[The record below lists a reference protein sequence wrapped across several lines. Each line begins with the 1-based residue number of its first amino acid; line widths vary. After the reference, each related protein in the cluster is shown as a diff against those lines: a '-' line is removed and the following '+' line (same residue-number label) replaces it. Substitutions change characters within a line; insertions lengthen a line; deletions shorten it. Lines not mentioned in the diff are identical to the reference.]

1 MRMLR
6 HALCILPVLAVLGGT
21 GADAASLVPVG
32 LSPSALTSSGPTL
45 GVAPATVGSNLVI
58 GGGAGGTTVFGD
70 FNIHVDIT
78 FDNTTTAQ
86 QQAQITQIFADAVD
100 FWEAR
105 VLGYRTQQLADL
117 MARPEATGGGLY
129 IDADL
134 SFIDGAGGILGS
146 AGATS
151 FWNTVYDTPNAGEM
165 TFDSADVANLLNNG
179 TFDDVVLHEMAHVM
193 GFSNFFWQRNGAVS
207 SSTDTTYTGEHGLA
221 TYRAEFDANAN
232 FVPVEGLINGQVRPG
247 TSYSHWDEQDFANH
261 LAQNGNSQNP
271 ELMTGFLDS
280 NNPYVS
286 QTTIASFADIGYA
299 VDLEIVPLPPAGF
312 LLLSALGAIVYV
324 GRRRQAA

>member
-1 MRMLR
+1 MRLLR
-6 HALCILPVLAVLGGT
+6 LGLYTLPVMAALAST
-21 GADAASLVPVG
+21 GAGAVSLVPVA
-32 LSPSALTSSGPTL
+32 LSPSALTSGAPTL
-45 GVAPATVGSNLVI
+45 GVAPATIGSNMVI

-70 FNIHVDIT
+70 FNINVDIT

-86 QQAQITQIFADAVD
+86 QQAQITQIFNDAVN

-105 VLGYRTQQLADL
+105 VLGYRTQELADL

-134 SFIDGAGGILGS
+134 SFIDGAGGTLGS

-151 FWNTVYDTPNAGEM
+151 FWNTDFDTPNAGEM
-165 TFDSADVANLLNNG
+165 TFDSADVANLLNSG
-179 TFDDVVLHEMAHVM
+179 TFDDVVLHEIAHVM

-207 SSTDTTYTGEHGLA
+207 SSTDTSYTGEHGLA
-221 TYRAEFDANAN
+221 TYRAEFDANAS
-232 FVPVEGLINGQVRPG
+232 FVPVEGLINGQPRPG
-247 TSYSHWDEQDFANH
+247 TSYSHWDEENFADY
-261 LAQNGNSQNP
+261 LAQSGNSNNP

-280 NNPYVS
+280 ANPYVS

-299 VDLEIVPLPPAGF
+299 VDLEVVPLPPAGV
-312 LLLSALGAIVYV
+312 LLLSALAAIVYV
-324 GRRRQAA
+324 GRRRRAA